1 MHMLNEQLKINESLP
16 QISFDYE
23 GLKAWALSIT
33 EQFRGLVVTEDDIA
47 AIKSEM
53 AGLNKAKDMVEAA
66 RKEAVKRVSAPIKEF
81 EAQVKDVVGIIIEA
95 RAALAEQ
102 VKRFED
108 QQREDK
114 RVAVQFQIDALKDEH
129 GVSIDIP
136 IQDSWLNKTKKLGDV
151 KTAVEAIILQHL
163 KAEREREEL
172 QRARQE
178 RVYAIEQRV
187 LSKNES
193 CGLNVSISAFQ
204 RYMDSDTPL
213 EEVYRQIDHYFYEAH
228 QHAEAEKL
236 RAAERQRRAEEA
248 AAARQQTTP
257 QQTTEQRQAP
267 VQQPRRELR
276 TLSIMMEYDAVNEAA
291 VSASI
296 DALLSLA
303 TRQRVTRSHQQAA

>member
-1 MHMLNEQLKINESLP
+1 MLNEQLKINESLP

-23 GLKAWALSIT
+23 GLKAWAISIT
-33 EQFRGLVVTEDDIA
+33 EQFSGLVVTEDDIA

-53 AGLNKAKDMVEAA
+53 AGLNKAKDMVETA

-81 EAQVKDVVGIIIEA
+81 EAQVKDVVTIITEA

-108 QQREDK
+108 QQREDR
-114 RVAVQFQIDALKDEH
+114 RVAVQFQIDAIKVEH
-129 GVSIDIP
+129 GVNIDIP
-136 IQDSWLNKTKKLGDV
+136 VQDAWLNKTKKLSDV
-151 KTAVEAIILQHL
+151 KSAVEAIILQHL

-172 QRARQE
+172 LRARQE
-178 RVYAIEQRV
+178 RAFAVEQRV

-193 CGLNVSISAFQ
+193 CGLSVSISAFQ
-204 RYMDSDTPL
+204 RLTDSDTPL

-248 AAARQQTTP
+248 AAARQQAAQ
-257 QQTTEQRQAP
+257 QQTSAQRQAP
-267 VQQPRRELR
+267 VQQSRRELR
-276 TLSIMMEYDAVNEAA
+276 TLSIMMEYDAVNEGA
-291 VSASI
+291 VSASL

-303 TRQRVTRSHQQAA
+303 TRKKVTRNQQQAA